1 MGELSFKNS
10 LRLHYDSII
19 LFRLKSYPSAYFLS
33 ILALEELGKTLM
45 LDDFIYH
52 TNAGEFDGGKY
63 DYEFLQL
70 LYSHRYKQGF
80 LFSEVSWRGLNLLN
94 KEFLKI
100 AKDDNRLEAK
110 KQNAVYVGLERL
122 GKKINLKGKIT
133 SPFKINREKASKQI
147 TFLNDIFL
155 DYATGRICDFYGE
168 FDNENVDVLFNRR
181 LRNKLLTI
189 WKNRSQKVKRKIKK
203 FESLRNK

>member
-110 KQNAVYVGLERL
+110 KQNAVYVG
-122 GKKINLKGKIT
+122 
-133 SPFKINREKASKQI
+133 
-147 TFLNDIFL
+147 
-155 DYATGRICDFYGE
+155 
-168 FDNENVDVLFNRR
+168 
-181 LRNKLLTI
+181 
-189 WKNRSQKVKRKIKK
+189 
-203 FESLRNK
+203 